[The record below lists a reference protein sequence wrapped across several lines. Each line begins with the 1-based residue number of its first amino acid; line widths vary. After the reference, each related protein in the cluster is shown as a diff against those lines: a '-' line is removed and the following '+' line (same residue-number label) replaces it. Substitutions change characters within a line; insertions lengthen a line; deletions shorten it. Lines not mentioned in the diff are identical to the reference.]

1 MKSDKKEIRF
11 SIGIDQEII
20 LTPLGRD
27 SNKSFSIWLCQGTY
41 HKEKDEWGTQF
52 HISDFDLKFWIA
64 KLQEIDNTREKIKEE
79 LFGKPIL
86 ERLSQEIDSFTAT
99 KGKDPSR
106 IYVCAKALDLLSL
119 EVAAEITVYEGDIKS
134 LKKQDKPLDLHIF
147 GLKVYRR
154 FDEVSEEQLF
164 VLE

>member
-1 MKSDKKEIRF
+1 MSKKEIQIPVGLDQTIVLTRF
-11 SIGIDQEII
+11 
-20 LTPLGRD
+20 GRED
-27 SNKSFSIWLCQGTY
+27 SNHFSIWLCQGTY
-41 HKEKDEWGTQF
+41 DEEKDEWNTQF
-52 HISDFDLKFWIA
+52 HISDFELKFWIT

-79 LFGKPIL
+79 LFGKSIL
-86 ERLSQEIDSFTAT
+86 EKLSEEIDSFTAT
-99 KGKDPSR
+99 KGKSPSR